1 MNDTRIFSSII
12 GSGDNGAVL
21 SRHAKY
27 TGLSNLFE
35 QFLVEAAAVR
45 AEPESNALDAF
56 QKEFHDWL
64 DTVPVHISQSNALMS
79 ITIDDK
85 AFEKMMV
92 DADFKQEVQD
102 LIVRQ
107 LGAEFAVPPAFTTMR
122 IDENGVYS
130 GTAGGSAHL
139 GWFANESRNAFW
151 TRGQHGERDTSADKA
166 EAKRNKRKKLEELL
180 GKLAEDRRLRRLDAA
195 ENYFYRF
202 TAQNQGGMPYRKS
215 SPYASP
221 PLDLS
226 CLASEM

>member
-1 MNDTRIFSSII
+1 MTDNPIFSAII
-12 GSGDNGAVL
+12 GSGDSSAIFP
-21 SRHAKY
+21 RHTKY

-45 AEPESNALDAF
+45 AEPASKALDAF
-56 QKEFHDWL
+56 KKEFHDWI
-64 DTVPVHISQSNALMS
+64 DTVPVHSSQANALMS

-92 DADFKQEVQD
+92 DSDFKQEVQD

-107 LGAEFAVPPAFTTMR
+107 LGTEFTIPPAFTTMR

-139 GWFANESRNAFW
+139 DWFANESRNAFW
-151 TRGQHGERDTSADKA
+151 TRGQYDDKDTSGDKA
-166 EAKRNKRKKLEELL
+166 DAKRDKRKKMEELL
-180 GKLAEDRRLRRLDAA
+180 GKLAVERRLRRLDAA
-195 ENYFYRF
+195 ESYFYRF
-202 TAQNQGGMPYRKS
+202 TAQDEGGMPYRKA
-215 SPYASP
+215 SPYVSP

-226 CLASEM
+226 CLM